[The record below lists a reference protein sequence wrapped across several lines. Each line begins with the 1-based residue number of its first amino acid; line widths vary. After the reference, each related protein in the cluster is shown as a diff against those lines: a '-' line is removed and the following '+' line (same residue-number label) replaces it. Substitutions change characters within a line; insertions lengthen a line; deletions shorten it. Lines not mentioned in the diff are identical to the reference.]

1 MSVMNGFPGGGSG
14 DIIKAMIKQLGNTGA
29 FDNAMSESEAQSQ
42 GRSVSLS
49 DGTTF
54 VSSASSSYPGLYIKR
69 GLTRTRILETG
80 YNYSYMCE
88 VPGGAIIGGYSGNTS
103 MYYYDSATGAL
114 HAITCG
120 SYIDPRP
127 VAMLMDADGDCWV
140 AIRNRNPNDSASHSI
155 EIGYVNLGNYTYTKA
170 VDWGGGNSESDLN
183 AEFISLTP
191 VGVIAI
197 GKYAEYSCYS
207 YLIRKSD
214 MNVVRSGYISSE
226 YSIHNRGKIAQAG
239 TKVYFTLRRTNYSM
253 LDSYVADYAAHT
265 LTTDANGLL
274 QYLCET
280 TDYVFATGI
289 SAIYRIAKTDGSMTA
304 VSTHASALP
313 YDYWD
318 NNAMHKVQKVEGGWL
333 IVPTQ
338 EKTKNIVFVDETTQ
352 TASDLL
358 SGTFYSDGYSDINT
372 RIEKFAGG
380 YLMKSAYGSSKPV
393 YFYDESART
402 AADLTGSNNAL
413 YWTPGDRQ
421 SYIFITDAYRVY
433 KFNVASKSIVATA
446 TLGDRSNKIYAL
458 IGTEDGCAVAMTKYD
473 LYAIDP
479 DGNAWSLNYD
489 SYYSLTVVRAY
500 RNKDAIYICGHY
512 KRSSSSS
519 LLYFSYVIDTKEWK
533 WFEEGDYLDFLTD
546 YGKIYMERV
555 V

>member
-1 MSVMNGFPGGGSG
+1 MSIMSGFPSGGGV
-14 DIIKAMIKQLGNTGA
+14 DIMKTMFKQLNDTGTLSNKMA
-29 FDNAMSESEAQSQ
+29 EGPST
-42 GRSVSLS
+42 SVSMS

-54 VSSASSSYPGLYIKR
+54 VSSTNASYPGLYIKHK
-69 GLTRTRILETG
+69 LTRTMILDTG

-88 VPGGAIIGGYSGNTS
+88 VPGGALIGGYSGNTS
-103 MYYYDSATGAL
+103 MYYYDSATGGL

-120 SYIDPRP
+120 SYINPRP

-140 AIRNRNPNDSASHSI
+140 AIRNTKPDDSTSHSI
-155 EIGYVNLGNYTYTKA
+155 EIGYVNLDNYTYTKA
-170 VDWGGGNSESDLN
+170 VDWGGGSGSSENYLK

-197 GKYAEYSCYS
+197 GKYVEYRCYS

-226 YSIHNRGKIAQAG
+226 YSIDNRGKIAQVG
-239 TKVYFTLRRTNYSM
+239 TKVYFTLQRTNYSI

-265 LTTDANGLL
+265 IAQDANGLL

-289 SAIYRIAKTDGSMTA
+289 SAIYRIAKSDGSMTA

-318 NNAMHKVQKVEGGWL
+318 NNTMHKVQKVEGGWL

-338 EKTKNIVFVDETTQ
+338 DKTKNIVFVDETTQ

-358 SGTFYSDGYSDINT
+358 SGKFYDTGRGLNT

-380 YLMKSAYGSSKPV
+380 YLMKSAYHSSKHV
-393 YFYDESART
+393 
-402 AADLTGSNNAL
+402 
-413 YWTPGDRQ
+413 
-421 SYIFITDAYRVY
+421 
-433 KFNVASKSIVATA
+433 
-446 TLGDRSNKIYAL
+446 
-458 IGTEDGCAVAMTKYD
+458 
-473 LYAIDP
+473 
-479 DGNAWSLNYD
+479 
-489 SYYSLTVVRAY
+489 
-500 RNKDAIYICGHY
+500 
-512 KRSSSSS
+512 
-519 LLYFSYVIDTKEWK
+519 
-533 WFEEGDYLDFLTD
+533 
-546 YGKIYMERV
+546 
-555 V
+555 

>member
-14 DIIKAMIKQLGNTGA
+14 DIMKAIFKQLGDTGTLSNKMA
-29 FDNAMSESEAQSQ
+29 EGPSA
-42 GRSVSLS
+42 SVSMS

-54 VSSASSSYPGLYIKR
+54 VSSTNASYPGLYIKH
-69 GLTRTRILETG
+69 GLMRTMILDTG
-80 YNYSYMCE
+80 YNYGYMCE
-88 VPGGAIIGGYSGNTS
+88 TPGGAIIGGKSGTTS
-103 MYYYDSATGAL
+103 MYYYDSATGGL

-120 SYIDPRP
+120 SYINPRP
-127 VAMLMDADGDCWV
+127 VAMLMDTDGDCWV
-140 AIRNRNPNDSASHSI
+140 AIRNTQPDNSEAHSI
-155 EIGYVNLGNYTYTKA
+155 EIGYVNLDNYTYTKA
-170 VDWGGGNSESDLN
+170 VDWGGNTSENYLK

-197 GKYAEYSCYS
+197 GKYAEYHCYS

-226 YSIHNRGKIAQAG
+226 YSIDNRGKIAQAG
-239 TKVYFTLRRTNYSM
+239 TKVFFTLTRTNYSV

-265 LTTDANGLL
+265 LTTDANGLM

-338 EKTKNIVFVDETTQ
+338 DKTKNIVFVDETTQ

-372 RIEKFAGG
+372 RIEKCAGG
-380 YLMKSAYGSSKPV
+380 YLMKSAYDSSKPV
-393 YFYDESART
+393 YFYNESART
-402 AADLTGSNNAL
+402 AADLTGSNNAF

-446 TLGDRSNKIYAL
+446 TLGDSSNKIYAL

-533 WFEEGDYLDFLTD
+533 WFEEGDYLDFLID
-546 YGKIYMERV
+546 YGDIYMERV

>member
-14 DIIKAMIKQLGNTGA
+14 DIMKAIFKQLGETETFTNNMAQGA
-29 FDNAMSESEAQSQ
+29 PI
-42 GRSVSLS
+42 SVSMS

-54 VSSASSSYPGLYIKR
+54 VSSASSKYPGLYIKHK
-69 GLTRTRILETG
+69 LTRTMILDTG

-88 VPGGAIIGGYSGNTS
+88 VPGGALIGGTTGNVN
-103 MYYYDSATGAL
+103 MYYYDSATGGL

-120 SYIDPRP
+120 SYINPRP
-127 VAMLMDADGDCWV
+127 VAMLMDTDGDCWV
-140 AIRNRNPNDSASHSI
+140 AIRNTKPDDSASHSI
-155 EIGYVNLGNYTYTKA
+155 EIGYVNLDNYTYTKA
-170 VDWGGGNSESDLN
+170 VDWGGGSSENYLK
-183 AEFISLTP
+183 AEFISTTP

-197 GKYAEYSCYS
+197 GKYAEYRCYS

-226 YSIHNRGKIAQAG
+226 YSIDNRGKIAQAG
-239 TKVYFTLRRTNYSM
+239 TKVYFTLRRTNYSI

-313 YDYWD
+313 YNYWG
-318 NNAMHKVQKVEGGWL
+318 NNTLHKAQKVAGGWL

-338 EKTKNIVFVDETTQ
+338 DKTKNIVLIDEATQ

-358 SGTFYSDGYSDINT
+358 SGTFYADGYSSINT

-380 YLMKSAYGSSKPV
+380 YLMKSAYDSSKPV
-393 YFYDESART
+393 YFYNESART
-402 AADLTGSNNAL
+402 AADLTGSTNAF

-433 KFNVASKSIVATA
+433 KFDVANKTIIATA
-446 TLGDRSNKIYAL
+446 ILGDSSNEIAAL
-458 IGTEDGCAVAMTKYD
+458 IGTEDGCAVAMTKYGI
-473 LYAIDP
+473 YAIDP
-479 DGNAWSLNYD
+479 DGNAWSLIYD
-489 SYYSLTVVRAY
+489 SVYSLTVVGAY
-500 RNKDAIYICGHY
+500 RNKYAIYIYGYY
-512 KRSSSSS
+512 KRSSSGNI
-519 LLYFSYVIDTKEWK
+519 LYFSYVIDIKAWK
-533 WFEEGDYLDFLTD
+533 VLEEYDYLRFLMD
-546 YGKIYMERV
+546 YGEIYMERV
-555 V
+555 A

>member
-14 DIIKAMIKQLGNTGA
+14 DIMKAIFKQLGETETFTNNMAQGA
-29 FDNAMSESEAQSQ
+29 PI
-42 GRSVSLS
+42 SVSMS

-54 VSSASSSYPGLYIKR
+54 VSSADSKYPGLYIKHK
-69 GLTRTRILETG
+69 LTRTMILDTG

-88 VPGGAIIGGYSGNTS
+88 TPGGAIIGGKSGTTS
-103 MYYYDSATGAL
+103 MYYYDSATGGM
-114 HAITCG
+114 HAIACG
-120 SYIDPRP
+120 SYVNPCP
-127 VAMLMDADGDCWV
+127 LAMMMDTDGDCWV
-140 AIRNRNPNDSASHSI
+140 VIRNTSNTDSTTYSC
-155 EIGYVNLGNYTYTKA
+155 EIGCVNLSNYTYTKA
-170 VDWGGGNSESDLN
+170 VDWGGGSGSSENHLKG
-183 AEFISLTP
+183 EFVATTP

-197 GKYAEYSCYS
+197 GKYVEYRCQS

-214 MNVVRSGYISSE
+214 MNVVTSGYISSE
-226 YSIHNRGKIAQAG
+226 YSIDNRGKIAQAG
-239 TKVYFTLRRTNYSM
+239 TKVYFTLRRTNYSV

-313 YDYWD
+313 YNYWG
-318 NNAMHKVQKVEGGWL
+318 NNTLHKVQKVEGGWL

-338 EKTKNIVFVDETTQ
+338 DKTKNIVLIDEATQ

-358 SGTFYSDGYSDINT
+358 SGTFYADGYSSINT

-393 YFYDESART
+393 YFYNESART
-402 AADLTGSNNAL
+402 AADLTGSTNAF

-433 KFNVASKSIVATA
+433 KFDVANKTIIATA
-446 TLGDRSNKIYAL
+446 ILGDSSNEIAAL
-458 IGTEDGCAVAMTKYD
+458 IGTEDGCAVAMTKYG
-473 LYAIDP
+473 LYVIDP
-479 DGNAWSLNYD
+479 DGNAWCLDYD
-489 SYYSLTVVRAY
+489 NTSSTSVSGAY
-500 RNKDAIYICGHY
+500 RNKDAIYIYGTY
-512 KRSSSSS
+512 TPSTNSSTFRYSR
-519 LLYFSYVIDTKEWK
+519 VIDTKEWK
-533 WFEEGDYLDFLTD
+533 WFEEGDYLYFLID
-546 YGKIYMERV
+546 YGDRYMERV
-555 V
+555 A

>member
-14 DIIKAMIKQLGNTGA
+14 DIMKAIFKQLDDTGTLSNKMA
-29 FDNAMSESEAQSQ
+29 EGPSA
-42 GRSVSLS
+42 SVSMS

-54 VSSASSSYPGLYIKR
+54 VSSTNASYPGLYIKH
-69 GLTRTRILETG
+69 GLMRTMILDTG
-80 YNYSYMCE
+80 YNYGYMCE
-88 VPGGAIIGGYSGNTS
+88 VPGGAIIGGKTGNVN
-103 MYYYDSATGAL
+103 MYYYDSATGGM
-114 HAITCG
+114 HAIACG
-120 SYIDPRP
+120 SYVNPCP
-127 VAMLMDADGDCWV
+127 LAMIMDTDGDCWV
-140 AIRNRNPNDSASHSI
+140 VIRNTSNTDSTTYSC
-155 EIGYVNLGNYTYTKA
+155 EIGCVNLSNYTYTKA
-170 VDWGGGNSESDLN
+170 VDWGGGSGSSENYLKG
-183 AEFISLTP
+183 EFIATTP

-197 GKYAEYSCYS
+197 GKYAEYRCYS

-226 YSIHNRGKIAQAG
+226 YSIDNRGKIAQAG
-239 TKVYFTLRRTNYSM
+239 TKVFFTLTRTNYSV

-338 EKTKNIVFVDETTQ
+338 DKTKNIVFVDETTQ
-352 TASDLL
+352 TASNLL
-358 SGTFYSDGYSDINT
+358 SGTFAHSGGYNT

-402 AADLTGSNNAL
+402 AADLTGSTNAL

-446 TLGDRSNKIYAL
+446 TLGDSRNKIYAL
-458 IGTEDGCAVAMTKYD
+458 IGTEDGCAVAMTKYGI
-473 LYAIDP
+473 YAIDP
-479 DGNAWSLNYD
+479 DGNGWCLDYQGW
-489 SYYSLTVVRAY
+489 YSSGVTGAY
-500 RNKDAIYICGHY
+500 KGKDAIFIYGSYTNYRGGTSQLHT
-512 KRSSSSS
+512 
-519 LLYFSYVIDTKEWK
+519 YVIDTKK
-533 WFEEGDYLDFLTD
+533 WRWFREYYYLYFLID
-546 YGKIYMERV
+546 YGDIYMERMV
-555 V
+555 

>member
-42 GRSVSLS
+42 GLFVSLS

-80 YNYSYMCE
+80 CNYSYMCE
-88 VPGGAIIGGYSGNTS
+88 TPGGAIIGGKSGTTS
-103 MYYYDSATGAL
+103 MYYYDSATGGL

-120 SYIDPRP
+120 SYINPRP

-140 AIRNRNPNDSASHSI
+140 AIRNTNPNDSASHSI

-170 VDWGGGNSESDLN
+170 VDWGGGNSEIDLN
-183 AEFISLTP
+183 AKFISTTP

-197 GKYAEYSCYS
+197 GKYAEYYCRS

-214 MNVVRSGYISSE
+214 MNVVKSAPISSE
-226 YSIHNRGKIAQAG
+226 YSIDNRGKIAQAG
-239 TKVYFTLRRTNYSM
+239 TKVYFTLRRTNYSI

-313 YDYWD
+313 YNYWG
-318 NNAMHKVQKVEGGWL
+318 NNTLHKVQKVEGGWL

-338 EKTKNIVFVDETTQ
+338 DKTKNIVLIDEATQ

-358 SGTFYSDGYSDINT
+358 SGTFYADGYSSINT

-380 YLMKSAYGSSKPV
+380 YLMKSAYDSSKPV
-393 YFYDESART
+393 YFYNESART
-402 AADLTGSNNAL
+402 AADLTGSTNAF

-421 SYIFITDAYRVY
+421 SYIFISDAYRVY
-433 KFNVASKSIVATA
+433 KFDVASKSIVATA
-446 TLGDRSNKIYAL
+446 TLGDSSNEIYAL
-458 IGTEDGCAVAMTKYD
+458 IGTEDGCAVAITKYD

-489 SYYSLTVVRAY
+489 SYYSLTVAGAY
-500 RNKDAIYICGHY
+500 RNKDAIYIYGYY
-512 KRSSSSS
+512 KWSSGSSS
-519 LLYFSYVIDTKEWK
+519 LYFSYVIDTKEWK
-533 WFEEGDYLDFLTD
+533 WFEEGDYLDFLID
-546 YGKIYMERV
+546 YGDIYMERV

>member
-14 DIIKAMIKQLGNTGA
+14 DILKAMFKQLDETGTFSNKMA
-29 FDNAMSESEAQSQ
+29 EGPSA
-42 GRSVSLS
+42 SVSMS

-54 VSSASSSYPGLYIKR
+54 VSSTNASYPGLYIKH
-69 GLTRTRILETG
+69 GLMRTMILDTG
-80 YNYSYMCE
+80 YNYGYMCE
-88 VPGGAIIGGYSGNTS
+88 VPGGAIIGGKTGNVN
-103 MYYYDSATGAL
+103 MYYYDSATGGM
-114 HAITCG
+114 HAIACG
-120 SYIDPRP
+120 SYVNPRP
-127 VAMLMDADGDCWV
+127 VAMLMDTDGDCWV
-140 AIRNRNPNDSASHSI
+140 AIRNTQPDNSEVHSI
-155 EIGYVNLGNYTYTKA
+155 EIGYVNLDNYTYTKA
-170 VDWGGGNSESDLN
+170 VDWGGNTSENYLK

-197 GKYAEYSCYS
+197 GKSLEYRCYS

-214 MNVVRSGYISSE
+214 MNVVRSDYISSQ
-226 YSIHNRGKIAQAG
+226 YSIDNRGKIAQAG
-239 TKVYFTLRRTNYSM
+239 TKVYFTLRRTNYSV

-304 VSTHASALP
+304 VSTHASALGSSDWA
-313 YDYWD
+313 Y
-318 NNAMHKVQKVEGGWL
+318 AITHKAQKVEGGWL

-338 EKTKNIVFVDETTQ
+338 DKTKNIVLIDEATQ

-358 SGTFYSDGYSDINT
+358 SGSFSYPSSARMT
-372 RIEKFAGG
+372 RVEKFAGG
-380 YLMKSAYGSSKPV
+380 YMMKTSYSSTLPV

-402 AADLTGSNNAL
+402 VVNITGSNNAF

-433 KFNVASKSIVATA
+433 KFDVASKSIVATA
-446 TLGDRSNKIYAL
+446 TLGDSSNEIYAL
-458 IGTEDGCAVAMTKYD
+458 IGTEDGCAVAMTKYGI
-473 LYAIDP
+473 YAIDP

-489 SYYSLTVVRAY
+489 SYYSLTVAGAY
-500 RNKDAIYICGHY
+500 RNKDAIYIYGYY
-512 KRSSSSS
+512 KRSSSGDI
-519 LLYFSYVIDTKEWK
+519 LYFSYIVDIKAWK
-533 WFEEGDYLDFLTD
+533 VLYEYNYLYFMMD
-546 YGKIYMERV
+546 YGDIYMERV
-555 V
+555 A

>member
-14 DIIKAMIKQLGNTGA
+14 DILKAMFKQLDETGTFSNKMA
-29 FDNAMSESEAQSQ
+29 EGPSA
-42 GRSVSLS
+42 SVSMS

-54 VSSASSSYPGLYIKR
+54 VSSTNASYPGLYIKH
-69 GLTRTRILETG
+69 GLMRTMILDTG
-80 YNYSYMCE
+80 YNYGYMCE
-88 VPGGAIIGGYSGNTS
+88 VPGGAIIGGKTGNVN
-103 MYYYDSATGAL
+103 MYYYDSATGGM
-114 HAITCG
+114 HAIACG
-120 SYIDPRP
+120 SYVNPRP
-127 VAMLMDADGDCWV
+127 VAMLMDTDGDCWV
-140 AIRNRNPNDSASHSI
+140 AIRNTQPDNSEVHSI
-155 EIGYVNLGNYTYTKA
+155 EIGYVNLDNYTYTKA
-170 VDWGGGNSESDLN
+170 VDWGGNTSENYLK

-197 GKYAEYSCYS
+197 GKSLEYRCYS

-214 MNVVRSGYISSE
+214 MNVVRSDYISSQ
-226 YSIHNRGKIAQAG
+226 YSIDNRGKIAQAG
-239 TKVYFTLRRTNYSM
+239 TKVYFTLRRTNYSV

-313 YDYWD
+313 YNYWG
-318 NNAMHKVQKVEGGWL
+318 NNTLHKVQKVEGGWL

-338 EKTKNIVFVDETTQ
+338 DKTKNIVLIDEATQ

-358 SGTFYSDGYSDINT
+358 SGTFYADGYSSINT

-402 AADLTGSNNAL
+402 AADLTGSNNAF

-433 KFNVASKSIVATA
+433 KFDVASKSIVATA
-446 TLGDRSNKIYAL
+446 TLGDSSNEIYAL
-458 IGTEDGCAVAMTKYD
+458 IGTEDGCAVAITKYD

-489 SYYSLTVVRAY
+489 SYYSLTVAGAY
-500 RNKDAIYICGHY
+500 RNKDAIYIYGYY
-512 KRSSSSS
+512 KWSSGSSSS
-519 LLYFSYVIDTKEWK
+519 YFSYIVDIKAWK
-533 WFEEGDYLDFLTD
+533 VLNEYDYLRFLFD
-546 YGKIYMERV
+546 YGDIYMEKV
-555 V
+555 I

>member
-1 MSVMNGFPGGGSG
+1 MSIMNGFPGGGSG
-14 DIIKAMIKQLGNTGA
+14 DIMKAIFKQLGDTGTLSNKMA
-29 FDNAMSESEAQSQ
+29 EGPSA
-42 GRSVSLS
+42 SVSMS

-54 VSSASSSYPGLYIKR
+54 VSSTNASYPGLYIKH
-69 GLTRTRILETG
+69 GLMRTMILDTG
-80 YNYSYMCE
+80 YNYGYMCE
-88 VPGGAIIGGYSGNTS
+88 TPGGAIIGGKSGTTS
-103 MYYYDSATGAL
+103 MYYYDSATGGL

-120 SYIDPRP
+120 SYINPRP
-127 VAMLMDADGDCWV
+127 VAMLMDTDGDCWV
-140 AIRNRNPNDSASHSI
+140 AIRNTQPDNSEVHSI
-155 EIGYVNLGNYTYTKA
+155 EIGYVNLDNYTYTKA
-170 VDWGGGNSESDLN
+170 VDWGGNTSENYLK

-197 GKYAEYSCYS
+197 GKYAEYRCYS

-226 YSIHNRGKIAQAG
+226 YSIDNRGKIAQAG
-239 TKVYFTLRRTNYSM
+239 TKVFFTLTRTNYSI

-338 EKTKNIVFVDETTQ
+338 DKTKNIVFVDETTQ

-393 YFYDESART
+393 YFYDESAQT

-446 TLGDRSNKIYAL
+446 TLGDSSNKIYAL

-500 RNKDAIYICGHY
+500 RNKDAIYICGQY

-533 WFEEGDYLDFLTD
+533 WFEEGDYLDFLID
-546 YGKIYMERV
+546 YGDRYMERV
-555 V
+555 A

>member
-14 DIIKAMIKQLGNTGA
+14 DILKAMFKQLDETGTLSNKMA
-29 FDNAMSESEAQSQ
+29 EGPSA
-42 GRSVSLS
+42 SVSMS

-54 VSSASSSYPGLYIKR
+54 VSSTNASYPGLYIKH
-69 GLTRTRILETG
+69 GLMRTMILDTG
-80 YNYSYMCE
+80 YNYGYMCE
-88 VPGGAIIGGYSGNTS
+88 VPGGAIIGGKTGNVN
-103 MYYYDSATGAL
+103 MYYYDSATGGM
-114 HAITCG
+114 HAIACG
-120 SYIDPRP
+120 SYVNPRP
-127 VAMLMDADGDCWV
+127 VAMLMDTDGDCWV
-140 AIRNRNPNDSASHSI
+140 AIRNTQPDNSEVHSI
-155 EIGYVNLGNYTYTKA
+155 EIGYVNLDNYTYTKA
-170 VDWGGGNSESDLN
+170 VDWGGNTSENYLK

-197 GKYAEYSCYS
+197 GKSLEYRCYS

-214 MNVVRSGYISSE
+214 MNVVRSDYISSQ
-226 YSIHNRGKIAQAG
+226 YSIDNRGKIAQAG
-239 TKVYFTLRRTNYSM
+239 TKVYFTLRRTNYSI

-304 VSTHASALP
+304 VSTHASALGSSDWA
-313 YDYWD
+313 Y
-318 NNAMHKVQKVEGGWL
+318 AITHKAQKVEGGWL

-338 EKTKNIVFVDETTQ
+338 DKTKNIVLIDEATQ
-352 TASDLL
+352 TASNLL
-358 SGTFYSDGYSDINT
+358 SGTFTSGNYRT

-380 YLMKSAYGSSKPV
+380 YLIKSAYSSTKPV
-393 YFYDESART
+393 YFYNESART
-402 AADLTGSNNAL
+402 AVSLTGDTNAF

-433 KFNVASKSIVATA
+433 KFDVASKSIVATA
-446 TLGDRSNKIYAL
+446 TLGNSSNTIYAL
-458 IGTEDGCAVAMTKYD
+458 IGTEDGCAVAITKYD

-500 RNKDAIYICGHY
+500 RNKDAIYICGYY
-512 KRSSSSS
+512 KRSSGSSQ
-519 LLYFSYVIDTKEWK
+519 LYFSYVIDTKEWK
-533 WFEEGDYLDFLTD
+533 WFEEGDYLDFLID
-546 YGKIYMERV
+546 YGDIYMERV

>member
-14 DIIKAMIKQLGNTGA
+14 DIMKAIFKQLGETETFTNNMAQGA
-29 FDNAMSESEAQSQ
+29 PI
-42 GRSVSLS
+42 SVSMS

-69 GLTRTRILETG
+69 KLTRTMILDTG
-80 YNYSYMCE
+80 YNYGYMCE
-88 VPGGAIIGGYSGNTS
+88 VPGGALIGGKTGDSN
-103 MYYYDSATGAL
+103 MYYFDSATGGL

-120 SYIDPRP
+120 SYINPRP
-127 VAMLMDADGDCWV
+127 VAMLMDTDGDCWV
-140 AIRNRNPNDSASHSI
+140 AIRNTQPDNSEAHSI
-155 EIGYVNLGNYTYTKA
+155 EIGYVNLDNYTYTKA
-170 VDWGGGNSESDLN
+170 VDWGGNTSENYLK

-197 GKYAEYSCYS
+197 GKYAEYRCYS

-214 MNVVRSGYISSE
+214 MNVVSSSYISSE
-226 YSIHNRGKIAQAG
+226 RSIGNRGKIAQAG
-239 TKVYFTLRRTNYSM
+239 TKVYFTLRRTNYSV

-265 LTTDANGLL
+265 LTTDANGLM

-313 YDYWD
+313 YNYWG
-318 NNAMHKVQKVEGGWL
+318 NNTLHKVQKVEGGWL

-338 EKTKNIVFVDETTQ
+338 DKTKNIVLIDEATQ
-352 TASDLL
+352 TASNLL
-358 SGTFYSDGYSDINT
+358 SGTFASGNYCT

-380 YLMKSAYGSSKPV
+380 YLMKSAYSSTKPV
-393 YFYDESART
+393 YFYDENART
-402 AADLTGSNNAL
+402 AVSLTGDTNAF

-433 KFNVASKSIVATA
+433 KFDVASRSIVSTA
-446 TLGDRSNKIYAL
+446 VLHDSGNEIVAL
-458 IGTEDGCAVAMTKYD
+458 VGTEDGCAVAMTKD
-473 LYAIDP
+473 GLYAIDP
-479 DGNAWSLNYD
+479 DGNAWTLNY
-489 SYYSLTVVRAY
+489 Y
-500 RNKDAIYICGHY
+500 RNYSVSLGGAYKSKDAIYIY
-512 KRSSSSS
+512 ASEKSSSSADYIRYS
-519 LLYFSYVIDTKEWK
+519 YIIDIKEWRWFNEYDYLYFLI
-533 WFEEGDYLDFLTD
+533 D
-546 YGKIYMERV
+546 YGDRYMERV
-555 V
+555 A

>member
-14 DIIKAMIKQLGNTGA
+14 DIMKAIFKQLGETETFTNNMAQGA
-29 FDNAMSESEAQSQ
+29 PV
-42 GRSVSLS
+42 SVSMS

-54 VSSASSSYPGLYIKR
+54 VSSASSSYPGLYIKHK
-69 GLTRTRILETG
+69 LTRTMILDTG

-88 VPGGAIIGGYSGNTS
+88 VPGGALIGGKTGDSN
-103 MYYYDSATGAL
+103 MYYFDSATGGL

-120 SYIDPRP
+120 SYINPRP
-127 VAMLMDADGDCWV
+127 VAMLMDTDGDCWV
-140 AIRNRNPNDSASHSI
+140 AIRNTQPDNSEVHSI
-155 EIGYVNLGNYTYTKA
+155 EIGYVNLDNYTYTKA
-170 VDWGGGNSESDLN
+170 VDWGGNTSENYLK

-197 GKYAEYSCYS
+197 GKYAEYRCYS

-214 MNVVRSGYISSE
+214 MNVVRSGAISSE
-226 YSIHNRGKIAQAG
+226 HSIGNRGKIAQAG
-239 TKVYFTLRRTNYSM
+239 TKVFFTLTRTNHSI

-313 YDYWD
+313 YNYWG
-318 NNAMHKVQKVEGGWL
+318 NNTLHKVQKVEGGWL

-338 EKTKNIVFVDETTQ
+338 DKTKNIVLIDEATQ

-358 SGTFYSDGYSDINT
+358 SGTFYADGYSSINT

-393 YFYDESART
+393 YFYNESART
-402 AADLTGSNNAL
+402 AADLTGSTNAF

-433 KFNVASKSIVATA
+433 KFDVANKTIIATA
-446 TLGDRSNKIYAL
+446 ILGDSSNEIAAL
-458 IGTEDGCAVAMTKYD
+458 IGTEDGCAVAMTKYGI
-473 LYAIDP
+473 YAIDP
-479 DGNAWSLNYD
+479 DGNGWCLDYQGW
-489 SYYSLTVVRAY
+489 YSSGVTGAY
-500 RNKDAIYICGHY
+500 KGKDAIFIYGSYTNYSGGTSQLHT
-512 KRSSSSS
+512 
-519 LLYFSYVIDTKEWK
+519 YVIDTKK
-533 WFEEGDYLDFLTD
+533 WRWFREYYYLYFLID
-546 YGKIYMERV
+546 YGDRYMERV
-555 V
+555 A

>member
-29 FDNAMSESEAQSQ
+29 FDNAMGESEAQRQ
-42 GRSVSLS
+42 GLFVSLS

-54 VSSASSSYPGLYIKR
+54 VSSASASYPGLYIKR
-69 GLTRTRILETG
+69 GLTRTRILENG
-80 YNYSYMCE
+80 CNYSYMCE
-88 VPGGAIIGGYSGNTS
+88 VPGGALIGGKTGNVN
-103 MYYYDSATGAL
+103 MYYYDSATGGL

-120 SYIDPRP
+120 SYINPRP
-127 VAMLMDADGDCWV
+127 VAMLMDTDGDCWV
-140 AIRNRNPNDSASHSI
+140 AIRNTQPNNSEVHSI
-155 EIGYVNLGNYTYTKA
+155 EIGYVNLDNYTYTKA
-170 VDWGGGNSESDLN
+170 VDWGSNTSENYLK

-197 GKYAEYSCYS
+197 GKYAEYRCYS

-226 YSIHNRGKIAQAG
+226 YSIDNRGKIAQAG
-239 TKVYFTLRRTNYSM
+239 TKVFFTLTRTNYSI

-265 LTTDANGLL
+265 LTKDANGLL

-338 EKTKNIVFVDETTQ
+338 DKTKNIVFVDETTQ

-358 SGTFYSDGYSDINT
+358 SGTFYDTGSGLKT

-380 YLMKSAYGSSKPV
+380 YLMKSAYDSSKPV
-393 YFYDESART
+393 YFYNESART
-402 AADLTGSNNAL
+402 AADLTGSTNAF

-433 KFNVASKSIVATA
+433 KFDVANKTIIATA
-446 TLGDRSNKIYAL
+446 ILGDSSNEIAAL
-458 IGTEDGCAVAMTKYD
+458 IGTEDGCAVAMTKYGI
-473 LYAIDP
+473 YAIDP
-479 DGNAWSLNYD
+479 DGNAWSLKYD
-489 SYYSLTVVRAY
+489 SYYSLTVVGAY
-500 RNKDAIYICGHY
+500 RNKDAIYIYGY
-512 KRSSSSS
+512 YRRSSSGDT
-519 LLYFSYVIDTKEWK
+519 LYFSYVIDIKAWK
-533 WFEEGDYLDFLTD
+533 VLEEYDYLRFLMD
-546 YGKIYMERV
+546 YGDIYMERV
-555 V
+555 A